1 MITLFRKRTQA
12 FFYICDYKKNVSGK
26 TEIMKKKKRKK
37 KKQQQQKQQQPM
49 YCCDR
54 IDCLINH
61 DIRQS
66 HPSAGLYTAP
76 QAKVYNLI
84 NMIYET

>member
-1 MITLFRKRTQA
+1 
-12 FFYICDYKKNVSGK
+12 
-26 TEIMKKKKRKK
+26 
-37 KKQQQQKQQQPM
+37 M

>member
-1 MITLFRKRTQA
+1 
-12 FFYICDYKKNVSGK
+12 
-26 TEIMKKKKRKK
+26 MKKKKTEKE
-37 KKQQQQKQQQPM
+37 KQQQQPRM
-49 YCCDR
+49 YCSDR

-76 QAKVYNLI
+76 QAKL
-84 NMIYET
+84 

>member
-1 MITLFRKRTQA
+1 
-12 FFYICDYKKNVSGK
+12 
-26 TEIMKKKKRKK
+26 MKKKKRKK
-37 KKQQQQKQQQPM
+37 KKQQQPM

-76 QAKVYNLI
+76 QAKVCNLI

>member
-1 MITLFRKRTQA
+1 M
-12 FFYICDYKKNVSGK
+12 
-26 TEIMKKKKRKK
+26 KKKRKAK
-37 KKQQQQKQQQPM
+37 EKKQKQQPM

-76 QAKVYNLI
+76 QAKL
-84 NMIYET
+84 